1 MAETNKLLIG
11 IMSVLATVGSKHI
24 HLDINKKCDKI
35 LQNELIRKLIILSIV
50 YINTKDIE
58 TSIIV
63 TLIFHLITQATRE

>member
-35 LQNELIRKLIILSIV
+35 LQNELIRKLIILSIC
-50 YINTKDIE
+50 YINISFDN
-58 TSIIV
+58 TSYS
-63 TLIFHLITQATRE
+63 